1 MYELR
6 PVYPNEL
13 YHHGIKNQQ
22 WGVQNGPP
30 YPLDSSEHRKVIRGE
45 MKNAAKKQA
54 KAERRENKV
63 ALRNAEGNLYKTAYN
78 LYYAKSMAKGANKHA
93 DKSAAKAYKSEKHAH
108 KARERA
114 NEAAYQNRRADFWQ
128 KQYNKQ
134 LAEYRNAA
142 GKLGKKAKFNESESS
157 IKRAAGKAMQSSTT
171 SSIVGQ
177 AFGGILGNV
186 LLSGAAAI
194 KSSRDID
201 AYRVAAEQKAGL
213 RRGSMK
219 QSSSSARHNGN
230 LSRSA
235 GNSKQTNVSASPKN
249 ATSEKNA
256 IMREI
261 QFRVYGNGARPSQ
274 ANKEAI
280 ADLRNILKT
289 TKGTYN
295 KENGISTYV
304 TPYGI
309 FDIHYGPNGTISSI
323 SFDD

>member
-30 YPLDSSEHRKVIRGE
+30 YPLDRATHRAVVKQTRSEYKASRNDVR
-45 MKNAAKKQA
+45 NAAYNYRVANAAAKKADKAETKAWQKANAKGSQKYRDRYELA
-54 KAERRENKV
+54 KA
-63 ALRNAEGNLYKTAYN
+63 
-78 LYYAKSMAKGANKHA
+78 
-93 DKSAAKAYKSEKHAH
+93 AAKD
-108 KARERA
+108 ARSTS
-114 NEAAYQNRRADFWQ
+114 DF
-128 KQYNKQ
+128 
-134 LAEYRNAA
+134 YRNQYSKHLKTYTSKASE
-142 GKLGKKAKFNESESS
+142 LGKKAKYDESERS
-157 IKRAAGKAMQSSTT
+157 IRRASVNGGRMTRNMLIYGNLLGALKSQKELREWGKATEKGANFDKNANVKKYYAQKESNRTAIANSKN
-171 SSIVGQ
+171 
-177 AFGGILGNV
+177 GINSKPRHSGNP
-186 LLSGAAAI
+186 
-194 KSSRDID
+194 
-201 AYRVAAEQKAGL
+201 
-213 RRGSMK
+213 
-219 QSSSSARHNGN
+219 
-230 LSRSA
+230 
-235 GNSKQTNVSASPKN
+235 KQTNVSASPKN

-309 FDIHYGPNGTISSI
+309 FDIHYGPNGAISHI